1 MKWSDLSKTIGK
13 VAPMLGTA
21 LGGPMGGA
29 IGSIV
34 SSALGVSNDADAVAI
49 AIKTDPQIAVK
60 LREIEMQNEASLREY
75 AFKMIELDQ
84 KDMDSARNMQVSAL
98 TQDDI
103 FSKRFV
109 YYFAAALYLGGA
121 LYIASITFM
130 EIPEQ
135 NTRFADTSLGFVL
148 GSMLAPVVGFFF
160 GTSFGSR
167 NKSNE
172 QASMINKLID
182 KQ

>member
-29 IGSIV
+29 IGSVI

-60 LREIEMQNEASLREY
+60 LREIESQNEANLREH
-75 AFKMIELDQ
+75 AFKVLAIEQ
-84 KDMDSARNMQVSAL
+84 KEMDSARTMQASAL
-98 TQDDI
+98 SQDDL

-109 YYFAAALYLGGA
+109 YYFASALCLGGA
-121 LYIASITFM
+121 TYIALITFM

-135 NTRFADTSLGFVL
+135 NIRFADTALGFVL

-172 QASMINKLID
+172 QATMINKLID

>member
-21 LGGPMGGA
+21 LGGPLGGA
-29 IGSIV
+29 IGSVV
-34 SSALGVSNDADAVAI
+34 SSALGVPNEPDAVAN
-49 AIKTDPQIAVK
+49 AIKADPNIVVK
-60 LREIEMQNEASLREY
+60 LKEIESQNSANLRDH
-75 AFKMIELDQ
+75 AFKMLAIEQ
-84 KDMDSARNMQVSAL
+84 KDIDSARNMQTEAL
-98 TQDDI
+98 KQDDL

-109 YYFAAALYLGGA
+109 YYFAAALCLGGA
-121 LYIASITFM
+121 AFIAAITFI

-135 NTRFADTSLGFVL
+135 NIRFADTALGFVL

>member
-29 IGSIV
+29 IGAVV
-34 SSALGVSNDADAVAI
+34 SSALGVSNDAEAVAE

-60 LREIEMQNEASLREY
+60 LREIESQNEANLRDHT
-75 AFKMIELDQ
+75 FKMLEIEQ
-84 KDMDSARNMQVSAL
+84 KEMDSARNMQIQAL
-98 TQDDI
+98 AQNDV
-103 FSKRFV
+103 FAKRFV
-109 YYFAAALYLGGA
+109 YYFASFLVSMGLV
-121 LYIASITFM
+121 YIACITFM
-130 EIPEQ
+130 TIPTD
-135 NTRFADTSLGFVL
+135 NVRFADTALGFVL
-148 GSMLAPVVGFFF
+148 GSLLAPVVNFFF

-167 NKSNE
+167 NKSND

-182 KQ
+182 KK

>member
-29 IGSIV
+29 IGAIV
-34 SSALGVSNDADAVAI
+34 SSALGVPNDAAAVAE

-60 LREIEMQNEASLREY
+60 LREIESQNEANLREHT
-75 AFKMIELDQ
+75 FKMLEIEQ
-84 KDMDSARNMQVSAL
+84 KEMDSARNMQVQAL
-98 TQDDI
+98 SQDDK
-103 FSKRFV
+103 FAKRFV
-109 YYFAAALYLGGA
+109 YFFASFLVAVGCI
-121 LYIASITFM
+121 YIGCITFM
-130 EIPEQ
+130 EIPGQ

-148 GSMLAPVVGFFF
+148 GSILAPVVGFFF

-167 NKSNE
+167 NKSND